1 MSDLDTYDDA
11 AALEHFYTL
20 ALQAALVRTEE
31 ASAKAYEAMLEVQA
45 LLVAHDR
52 ARFEDVLETLPNSFY
67 DLYVADLINEI
78 DFNALFYF
86 IDHHSILGLLAD
98 DHYTYVKH
106 QLQVKGG
113 DAPAAY
119 DFICGLEHFMQG
131 SPELALPYFTK
142 IDSELGEYFLGMCYY
157 QLKDYEHA
165 KRLLQALFESLL
177 SLQQDYE
184 EFQTHETYGYLLYDL
199 SHYALE
205 ANVILEDY
213 KEAER
218 TAQLILQEFS
228 LEQLAA
234 LSRNNT
240 TAIEEITDFEVF
252 VNNYTTALIK
262 LRKYKEAK
270 ALLEESIRLNPEAS
284 LIQRRLQNSAD
295 QLERQLFADAIL
307 APILHKEKAYGV
319 KEFLKGKRFAR
330 ADKLEELLALQIE
343 AGIPVFGEP
352 LAIYEDEYGYGRQYK
367 VPGVTGLI
375 DLVLI
380 DQTAALL
387 YAVVLK
393 PDSRGVAIYEQIK
406 KYTQRLE
413 QLTGKTVK
421 GILCI
426 QQPKEALLAK
436 VKADD
441 TISLFTYHLEFK
453 ELG

>member
-1 MSDLDTYDDA
+1 MT
-11 AALEHFYTL
+11 
-20 ALQAALVRTEE
+20 
-31 ASAKAYEAMLEVQA
+31 
-45 LLVAHDR
+45 
-52 ARFEDVLETLPNSFY
+52 
-67 DLYVADLINEI
+67 
-78 DFNALFYF
+78 
-86 IDHHSILGLLAD
+86 
-98 DHYTYVKH
+98 
-106 QLQVKGG
+106 
-113 DAPAAY
+113 
-119 DFICGLEHFMQG
+119 
-131 SPELALPYFTK
+131 
-142 IDSELGEYFLGMCYY
+142 
-157 QLKDYEHA
+157 
-165 KRLLQALFESLL
+165 
-177 SLQQDYE
+177 
-184 EFQTHETYGYLLYDL
+184 
-199 SHYALE
+199 
-205 ANVILEDY
+205 
-213 KEAER
+213 
-218 TAQLILQEFS
+218 
-228 LEQLAA
+228 A
-234 LSRNNT
+234 LSRHNT
-240 TAIEEITDFEVF
+240 TDAEEITDFEVF

-295 QLERQLFADAIL
+295 QLDRQLFADAIL

-319 KEFLKGKRFAR
+319 KEFLKGKRFAK
-330 ADKLEELLALQIE
+330 ADKLEALLALQIE

-380 DQTAALL
+380 DQAAALL

-393 PDSRGVAIYEQIK
+393 PNSTGVAVYEQIK

-413 QLTGKTVK
+413 ELTGKTVK

-453 ELG
+453 ELE